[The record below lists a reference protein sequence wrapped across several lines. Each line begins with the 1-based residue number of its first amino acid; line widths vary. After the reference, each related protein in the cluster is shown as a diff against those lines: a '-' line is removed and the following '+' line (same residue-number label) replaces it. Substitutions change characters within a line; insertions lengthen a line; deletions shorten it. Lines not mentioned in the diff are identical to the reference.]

1 MMQPP
6 PGGPPR
12 MAPPMMPPAG
22 SSDPATAM
30 AVRNALMGRGMPT
43 PGGQMATKSALGSV
57 GPLLARPTLNPTG
70 VPPAPDLAG

>member
-1 MMQPP
+1 
-6 PGGPPR
+6 
-12 MAPPMMPPAG
+12 MMPPAG